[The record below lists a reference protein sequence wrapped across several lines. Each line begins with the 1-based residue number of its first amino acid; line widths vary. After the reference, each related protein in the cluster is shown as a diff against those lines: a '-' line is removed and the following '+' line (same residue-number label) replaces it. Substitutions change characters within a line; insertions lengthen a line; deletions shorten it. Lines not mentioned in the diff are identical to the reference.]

1 VLVLDTDHLVEFDRG
16 SDAGEVLRQRL
27 DSADEVITTTIIFA
41 EEQFR
46 GWLAQIHRIRD
57 PHQQVVAYE
66 RLQRRIE
73 FFAAWEVLPW
83 TEEAADILVDL
94 RRQGI
99 RIGTMDLKIAAIVL
113 SHRATL
119 LSRNLVDFT
128 QVPGLSVE
136 DWTRPES

>member
-27 DSADEVITTTIIFA
+27 DSADEVITTTIISA

>member
-1 VLVLDTDHLVEFDRG
+1 VLILDTDHLVEFDRG

-27 DSADEVITTTIIFA
+27 ENADEEITTTIISA

-73 FFAAWEVLPW
+73 FYAAWEVLPW
-83 TEEAADILVDL
+83 TQKAADVLVNL

-119 LSRNLVDFT
+119 LSRNMVDFA
-128 QVPGLSVE
+128 QAPGLSVE
-136 DWTRPES
+136 DWTLPES

>member
-16 SDAGEVLRQRL
+16 SDAGEILRQRL
-27 DSADEVITTTIIFA
+27 DSADEEITTTIISA

-83 TEEAADILVDL
+83 TEKAADILVDL

>member
-1 VLVLDTDHLVEFDRG
+1 MLVLDTDHLVEFDLG
-16 SDAGEVLRQRL
+16 SHAGEILRQRL
-27 DSADEVITTTIIFA
+27 EIADEEIATTIISA

-57 PHQQVVAYE
+57 AHQQVVAYQ

-83 TEEAADILVDL
+83 TEKAADTLVDL
-94 RRQGI
+94 RRRGI

-119 LSRNLVDFT
+119 LSRNLVDFA

-136 DWTRPES
+136 DWTLPKS

>member
-1 VLVLDTDHLVEFDRG
+1 VGPTQAKYCANAWKMRTKKSRRRSF
-16 SDAGEVLRQRL
+16 S
-27 DSADEVITTTIIFA
+27 A

-46 GWLAQIHRIRD
+46 GWLAQVHRIRD

-83 TEEAADILVDL
+83 TEKAADILVDL
-94 RRQGI
+94 RRQKI

-113 SHRATL
+113 SQRATL
-119 LSRNLVDFT
+119 LSRNLVDFS
-128 QVPGLSVE
+128 QVPSLSIE
-136 DWTRPES
+136 DWTLPES

>member
-16 SDAGEVLRQRL
+16 SDAGEILRQRL
-27 DSADEVITTTIIFA
+27 DSADEEITTTIISA

-83 TEEAADILVDL
+83 TEKAADILVDL

-136 DWTRPES
+136 DWTLPES